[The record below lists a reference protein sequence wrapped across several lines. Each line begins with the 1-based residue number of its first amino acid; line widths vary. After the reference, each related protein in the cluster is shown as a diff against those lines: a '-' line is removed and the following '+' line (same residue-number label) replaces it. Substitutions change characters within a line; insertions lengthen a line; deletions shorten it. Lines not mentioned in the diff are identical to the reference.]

1 MKLKDENKISFV
13 TILRALIPS
22 AFKNYYIYTLIFLLV
37 SMFSGLFIGINTVVM
52 QKFFDAVISYIN
64 LSSTIKDII
73 ISLIVL
79 GAVVIGQQI
88 IQGII
93 NFMSNDLPLR
103 IRGNVCEKLNLKSGR
118 LNPID
123 FENPEFLDDIN
134 KAKVGLE
141 YSIQLVL
148 VFFVVLTSYVPYF
161 IFMAVYLYSLK
172 PILSISIPLVFV
184 PVILSQYFRMMIYS
198 NLEDASAPIRRTFG
212 HYESCII
219 SREYFK
225 ETRTLGAFKYFR
237 KLYKESL
244 LLLNKEIW
252 KSEKKVFLI
261 ELVARII
268 TLVGY
273 ISILMLLVFC
283 LIDKSI
289 SVGAFAAVHASI
301 DTMFEMMDEVICTH
315 IGTIVQSIGTVKN
328 YIRFLRLPERNG
340 VKDLINE
347 IPDIVMDNVSFRYP
361 LSNEDS
367 IKNVSLS
374 IKKGQTVAIVGE
386 NGAGK
391 STLIKLITG
400 IYIPT
405 EGQVYIDDINT
416 KDVDYSYFSKGIS
429 AIFQKFQKYKMTVSE
444 NVAIS
449 DELNIDEDKMESV
462 MEKVDLSK
470 KEFEYS
476 LDTMLSKEFD
486 GVDLS
491 GGQWQRLSIARGVYK
506 KSNMIVLDEPTASID
521 PLEETEIYK
530 RFKEISKN
538 KTSLLVTHRLGSV
551 KIADKIIVMDK
562 GKVIQQGTHE
572 ELISINGKYKEM
584 YEAQSKWYVEV

>member
-1 MKLKDENKISFV
+1 
-13 TILRALIPS
+13 
-22 AFKNYYIYTLIFLLV
+22 
-37 SMFSGLFIGINTVVM
+37 
-52 QKFFDAVISYIN
+52 
-64 LSSTIKDII
+64 
-73 ISLIVL
+73 
-79 GAVVIGQQI
+79 
-88 IQGII
+88 
-93 NFMSNDLPLR
+93 
-103 IRGNVCEKLNLKSGR
+103 
-118 LNPID
+118 
-123 FENPEFLDDIN
+123 
-134 KAKVGLE
+134 
-141 YSIQLVL
+141 
-148 VFFVVLTSYVPYF
+148 
-161 IFMAVYLYSLK
+161 
-172 PILSISIPLVFV
+172 
-184 PVILSQYFRMMIYS
+184 
-198 NLEDASAPIRRTFG
+198 
-212 HYESCII
+212 
-219 SREYFK
+219 
-225 ETRTLGAFKYFR
+225 
-237 KLYKESL
+237 
-244 LLLNKEIW
+244 
-252 KSEKKVFLI
+252 
-261 ELVARII
+261 
-268 TLVGY
+268 
-273 ISILMLLVFC
+273 
-283 LIDKSI
+283 
-289 SVGAFAAVHASI
+289 
-301 DTMFEMMDEVICTH
+301 
-315 IGTIVQSIGTVKN
+315 
-328 YIRFLRLPERNG
+328 
-340 VKDLINE
+340 
-347 IPDIVMDNVSFRYP
+347 
-361 LSNEDS
+361 
-367 IKNVSLS
+367 
-374 IKKGQTVAIVGE
+374 
-386 NGAGK
+386 
-391 STLIKLITG
+391 LIKLITG